1 MQTSGKGL
9 GAAMLQHLTQ
19 QEIEETDLSE
29 QVPSSSNSVKLN
41 VAAVM
46 QHIIAHLRDM
56 SQEDKVVV
64 ITTLMEYKDWKS
76 V

>member
-1 MQTSGKGL
+1 MQTCGKGL

-19 QEIEETDLSE
+19 QEIEETGLSE
-29 QVPSSSNSVKLN
+29 QVPSSSNSIKLN

-46 QHIIAHLRDM
+46 QHIIAHLRDV

-64 ITTLMEYKDWKS
+64 ITTLMEYKD
-76 V
+76 